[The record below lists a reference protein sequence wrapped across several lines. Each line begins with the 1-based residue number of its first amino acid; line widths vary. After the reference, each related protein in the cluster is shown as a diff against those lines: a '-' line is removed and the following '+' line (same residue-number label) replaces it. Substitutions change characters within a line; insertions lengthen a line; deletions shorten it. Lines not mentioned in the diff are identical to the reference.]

1 MVLGTVWQY
10 RVIFKSFF
18 LANVQTNVAQI
29 FKNFFGYF
37 EKPILSGNCCS
48 HSMGQLLENIGLLF
62 STLVTL
68 LGDNISSKSRSN
80 TRLLWKNT
88 LLVKTAVTTF
98 WITAKLCYL
107 FISLPCHTV
116 HKPRQTMSHS
126 TQFKAS
132 FRYCFIQ
139 WNQWKGSSSLQ
150 YY

>member
-1 MVLGTVWQY
+1 MIIEILGVALLGNFIAWQFSPIQDLKKLLKLY
-10 RVIFKSFF
+10 N
-18 LANVQTNVAQI
+18 LP
-29 FKNFFGYF
+29 GYF
-37 EKPILSGNCCS
+37 G
-48 HSMGQLLENIGLLF
+48 
-62 STLVTL
+62 
-68 LGDNISSKSRSN
+68 
-80 TRLLWKNT
+80 KNT

-139 WNQWKGSSSLQ
+139 
-150 YY
+150 